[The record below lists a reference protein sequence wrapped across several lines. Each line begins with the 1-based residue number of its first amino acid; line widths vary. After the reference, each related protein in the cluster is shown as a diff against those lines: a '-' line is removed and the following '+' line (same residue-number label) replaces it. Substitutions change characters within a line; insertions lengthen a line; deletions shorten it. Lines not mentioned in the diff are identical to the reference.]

1 MCSLKFEIIFLLF
14 ICICFS
20 FGVKKRDKYDR
31 NSDDRIRRI
40 NKYFQKNK
48 ADILHIHPK
57 MNRHEKRKF
66 SKTIN
71 PPMNI
76 GNKWEAKFY
85 SALNENLRKMLF
97 GTYLNSSIS
106 EIKKQGG
113 PTIMDQ
119 KARTRR
125 DIVYPE
131 DIPPSAFIINEKW
144 PECIDIFKHTIENG
158 ECSSCWAIAAA
169 DSISSR
175 ICIRKVNSFREKV
188 KRWSE
193 QTDIISKEAKF
204 IWDFSN
210 LLGNMN
216 DDLSSLK
223 SLPSTFVKEE
233 EAMRQS
239 WTILLMLEWKNSRGL
254 IFNSMKEKLDALDE
268 FLKWIENKDKIFYKA
283 MNKEDKQ
290 RWITEYWCQ
299 SIQGEL
305 NNNDN
310 DQRSLDVEKLECP
323 PQLKPGDVETS
334 NSENYSN
341 HGWSF
346 AMRKIFT
353 SKLNN
358 SVNIVSA
365 FDFLTCAETK
375 IRSCSDKGNPAN
387 AFAHSIEIGI
397 LSGTNSE
404 IDSGCKPYSKVD
416 LLSSS
421 KILKCEEECTNKT
434 TEKEM
439 PKRGIVR
446 LFIQWENRDKENLS
460 EEDSKDAKRY
470 HLYKF
475 FSAHEDLI
483 KRIKKEIMR
492 EGPVVAF
499 ISSSLSFTS
508 YSSGIYQR
516 NDSIDGGK
524 DIPEGSND
532 AKRSILIIGWGQTKE
547 GEDYWICKASMF
559 KGWGEYEGNFR
570 ILQGNNELGIE
581 ETIMFPEIR
590 DPETWHLDF

>member
-1 MCSLKFEIIFLLF
+1 
-14 ICICFS
+14 
-20 FGVKKRDKYDR
+20 
-31 NSDDRIRRI
+31 
-40 NKYFQKNK
+40 
-48 ADILHIHPK
+48 
-57 MNRHEKRKF
+57 
-66 SKTIN
+66 
-71 PPMNI
+71 
-76 GNKWEAKFY
+76 
-85 SALNENLRKMLF
+85 MLF

-239 WTILLMLEWKNSRGL
+239 
-254 IFNSMKEKLDALDE
+254 
-268 FLKWIENKDKIFYKA
+268 
-283 MNKEDKQ
+283 
-290 RWITEYWCQ
+290 C
-299 SIQGEL
+299 
-305 NNNDN
+305 
-310 DQRSLDVEKLECP
+310 
-323 PQLKPGDVETS
+323 
-334 NSENYSN
+334 
-341 HGWSF
+341 
-346 AMRKIFT
+346 
-353 SKLNN
+353 
-358 SVNIVSA
+358 
-365 FDFLTCAETK
+365 
-375 IRSCSDKGNPAN
+375 DKGNPAN